1 LFLFV
6 YYSIILDNTD
16 ISTLGKGKA
25 FIFINGVEV
34 YSKEALNDKI
44 HRLITANVQL
54 MTDKTETEKTKVNLK
69 ADKVRLFD
77 EKNSLIVKRKK
88 LRIEI
93 VILNATGPPNVLI
106 RRYQDPFLRLT
117 QDKLKTK
124 RPLPFDGLKKN
135 FQRFFTGIRY
145 YQGFYQ

>member
-1 LFLFV
+1 M
-6 YYSIILDNTD
+6 DNTD

-69 ADKVRLFD
+69 ADKIRLL
-77 EKNSLIVKRKK
+77 S
-88 LRIEI
+88 
-93 VILNATGPPNVLI
+93 
-106 RRYQDPFLRLT
+106 
-117 QDKLKTK
+117 
-124 RPLPFDGLKKN
+124 KKN
-135 FQRFFTGIRY
+135 FLVAKKEEL
-145 YQGFYQ
+145 